1 VRLSE
6 CSVFVDFDGTISTND
21 IGTYLLERLVPG
33 QWEEIDQRYE
43 QATIGSREYV
53 TELCRLL
60 PPGRELLQAIAD
72 EVPLDPTFGP
82 FVAFLRQSDAEVTVV
97 SDGLGF
103 YVPRRCAQ
111 FKVPVLSCRLVDGTP
126 VFPHA
131 DPTCSCG
138 ACGTC
143 KVRPVRQAQQ
153 RGRSAI
159 VIGDGTSDRFA
170 AQVADMVFAK
180 DRLAEWCQASGI
192 EYRPFRS
199 FAEIERDL
207 RGLSSSQC

>member
-1 VRLSE
+1 M
-6 CSVFVDFDGTISTND
+6 FVDFDGTISTTD
-21 IGTYLLERLVPG
+21 IGTYLLQRLVPG

-43 QATIGSREYV
+43 QGAIGSREYV
-53 TELCRLL
+53 RELFLLL
-60 PPGRELLQAIAD
+60 PTDQALLQAIAN
-72 EVPLDPTFGP
+72 EVPLDPTFGSL
-82 FVAFLRQSDAEVTVV
+82 VAFLRLNGAEVTVV

-103 YVPRRCAQ
+103 YVSRRCAE
-111 FKVPVLSCRLVDGTP
+111 FNVPVLSCELADGVP
-126 VFPHA
+126 VFRHA
-131 DPTCSCG
+131 DPSCSCG

-180 DRLAEWCQASGI
+180 DRLAEWCQAWGI
-192 EYRPFRS
+192 EFRAFQS
-199 FAEIERDL
+199 LSDIERAVRD
-207 RGLSSSQC
+207 LSSSQR